1 MVIVF
6 VFDGVSNYA
15 TDSGSTLSVLQ
26 GFEKRTNGNWQGR
39 KFCLEILW
47 GGKLLDIAGL
57 HDRHN
62 CMIGS
67 KSMLCY
73 LCNTHVTPLRHT
85 HETWTSSKH
94 RVFEIYMHIAYNPP
108 ILQLKTRWNCQKE
121 GARLGF
127 PEEIKWT
134 SLSNT
139 LDLMCAGPS
148 FMVLSS

>member
-39 KFCLEILW
+39 KFCLEILEG

-85 HETWTSSKH
+85 HET
-94 RVFEIYMHIAYNPP
+94 
-108 ILQLKTRWNCQKE
+108 
-121 GARLGF
+121 
-127 PEEIKWT
+127 
-134 SLSNT
+134 
-139 LDLMCAGPS
+139 
-148 FMVLSS
+148 